1 MPWKNC
7 DSHSN
12 IECLRRGCPHARF
25 LYLIDEGVPEVECTK
40 PSNAWQKTVED
51 TPNSKSLML

>member
-12 IECLRRGCPHARF
+12 VECLRRGCPHARF
-25 LYLIDEGVPEVECTK
+25 LYLINEGTPEVECTK
-40 PSNAWQKTVED
+40 PGNAWQKLGEV
-51 TPNSKSLML
+51 S